1 MDTIETELRKN
12 QINVVCPINN
22 KYVCEIAD
30 FVARTLCTSFPEL
43 KLNYKAMY
51 DRIVKLPMYIADM
64 PNSASGACYLY
75 MNSSMYFRKGLSL
88 DTVKKLAV
96 HESIHHF
103 QEIKNEKG
111 VLTRLGLCSYVRN
124 KGYGNAL
131 NEAAVQLMSAYATR
145 EPRDKVTYYGITL
158 PTDSP
163 NYYPL
168 LCNLIK
174 QVGYITGYKDLFEST
189 FYTTNSFFD
198 KFKEKFGE
206 ENAFT
211 IQRNF
216 EKILYLQDKIASIN
230 AKIQTEDLPY
240 QKFKKCTD
248 SVAKY
253 KDKIQKTFLDTQ
265 SLIILA
271 FFDPQLKKLQTKAQI
286 ENYRKY
292 LYSFNNLIGT
302 TPSYT
307 FFNDFYIKKMTT
319 LDMMYEKLSGN
330 TNLTLVKQSKLSV
343 IFERIK
349 SLFKTKSKEQATN
362 NNEIS

>member
-1 MDTIETELRKN
+1 MDAIENELRKN

-22 KYVCEIAD
+22 KYVSEIANY
-30 FVARTLCTSFPEL
+30 VARTLSMSFPEL

-51 DRIVKLPMYIADM
+51 ERLIKLPMYIADM

-75 MNSSMYFRKGLSL
+75 MNSSMYFKKGLSL

-111 VLTRLGLCSYVRN
+111 VVTRLGLCTYVRN

-168 LCNLIK
+168 ICNLMK
-174 QVGYITGYKDLFEST
+174 QIGYITGYKDLFEST
-189 FYTTNSFFD
+189 FYTTNTFFD

-206 ENAFT
+206 DNAFT

-216 EKILYLQDKIASIN
+216 EKILYLQDKIATLN
-230 AKIQTEDLPY
+230 AKIQTEELPY
-240 QKFKKCTD
+240 QRFKKCTD
-248 SVAKY
+248 NVTRY

-265 SLIILA
+265 SLIIQS

-292 LYSFNNLIGT
+292 LYSFNSLIGV
-302 TPSYT
+302 TPTYT
-307 FFNDFYIKKMTT
+307 FFNDFYLKKMTA
-319 LDMMYEKLSGN
+319 LDEMYEKLSGN
-330 TNLTLVKQSKLSV
+330 ANLVLVKQSKISV
-343 IFERIK
+343 IFDSIKNLFRIK
-349 SLFKTKSKEQATN
+349 NKEQAIN
-362 NNEIS
+362 NSEIK